1 MITFTVKGDWSD
13 TSKWLQK
20 MKDLDIINMLDEYG
34 RLGVQALSAATPV
47 DTGKTA
53 SSWEYEIKK
62 IQNKYTINWRNTNF
76 NNGIPVALI
85 IQYGH
90 ITKNG
95 FYVPGVD
102 YINPALEPIF
112 DELSKRISEEVR
124 R

>member
-1 MITFTVKGDWSD
+1 MIKFTVQGDWSA

-20 MKDLDIINMLDEYG
+20 MKEFDIISVLDEYG
-34 RLGVQALSAATPV
+34 RAGVNALSAATPV

-53 SSWEYEIKK
+53 SSWEYNIKK
-62 IQNKYTINWRNTNF
+62 TKGNYEINWINTNI
-76 NNGIPVALI
+76 NNGVPVALV

-90 ITKNG
+90 VTKRG

-112 DELSKRISEEVR
+112 DELTKRITEEVR
-124 R
+124 N